1 MKNIDE
7 ILRYFPNKIYQI
19 FFNLFQE
26 NSKIAEELQEIR
38 MRAERPIILKLR
50 ERDLILQYNITQAEI
65 LQIVERLCENSIY
78 AYKNQICEG
87 FITVKGG
94 HRIGLTGSCVI
105 ENGKIINVKHISS
118 LNFRIAREV
127 LNCSTRVLREVIDIE
142 NKSIYNTILVAPPGK
157 GKTTMLRD
165 IIRRLS
171 NGIDEINFKGKTC
184 GVVDERG
191 EIAAMYKGIPQ
202 NDVGIRTD
210 IIENVEKNQGI
221 HMLIRTMAPEI
232 IACDEI
238 GSKEDVEAIHY
249 ALYSGVK
256 GIFTMHGK
264 NIEDIK
270 NNKQIYEL
278 IENREIQKVV
288 FLQHYYLYN
297 LILCLHY
304 QYVLLISGLQS
315 LSFY

>member
-1 MKNIDE
+1 MDE

-19 FFNLFQE
+19 FSNLLQE
-26 NSKIAEELQEIR
+26 NPKVANELQEIR
-38 MRAERPIILKLR
+38 IRVDKPIILKLR
-50 ERDLILQYNITQAEI
+50 EKDIILQYNILQTEI

-87 FITVKGG
+87 FITIKGG
-94 HRIGLTGSCVI
+94 HRVGLTGSCVI
-105 ENGKIINVKHISS
+105 ENGKITNIKYISS
-118 LNFRIAREV
+118 LNIRIAREV
-127 LNCSTRVLREVIDIE
+127 KNCSTRILREIIDIE
-142 NKSIYNTILVAPPGK
+142 NKTIYNSIIVAPPGR
-157 GKTTMLRD
+157 GKTTILRD

-171 NGIDEINFKGKTC
+171 DGIEEINFRGKTC

-191 EIAAMYKGIPQ
+191 EIAAMFKGTPQ

-210 IIENVEKNQGI
+210 VIENVSKNKGI

-264 NIEDIK
+264 NVEDIK

-278 IENREIQKVV
+278 IENREIQKIV
-288 FLQHYYLYN
+288 FL
-297 LILCLHY
+297 
-304 QYVLLISGLQS
+304 
-315 LSFY
+315 

>member
-1 MKNIDE
+1 MDE

-19 FFNLFQE
+19 FSNLLQE
-26 NSKIAEELQEIR
+26 NPQIANELQEIR
-38 MRAERPIILKLR
+38 IRVDKPIILKLR
-50 ERDLILQYNITQAEI
+50 EKDLILQYNILQTEI

-87 FITVKGG
+87 FITIKGG
-94 HRIGLTGSCVI
+94 HRVGLTGSCVI
-105 ENGKIINVKHISS
+105 ENGKITNIKYISS
-118 LNFRIAREV
+118 LNIRIAREV
-127 LNCSTRVLREVIDIE
+127 KNCSTRILREIIDIE
-142 NKSIYNTILVAPPGK
+142 NKTIYNSIIVAPPGR
-157 GKTTMLRD
+157 GKTTILRD

-171 NGIDEINFKGKTC
+171 DGIEEINFRGKTC

-191 EIAAMYKGIPQ
+191 EIAAMYKGTPQ

-210 IIENVEKNQGI
+210 VIENVSKNKGI

-264 NIEDIK
+264 NVEDIK

-278 IENREIQKVV
+278 IENREIQKIV
-288 FLQHYYLYN
+288 FL
-297 LILCLHY
+297 
-304 QYVLLISGLQS
+304 
-315 LSFY
+315 

>member
-1 MKNIDE
+1 MDE

-19 FFNLFQE
+19 FSNLLQE
-26 NSKIAEELQEIR
+26 NPQIANELQEIR
-38 MRAERPIILKLR
+38 IRVDKPIILKLR
-50 ERDLILQYNITQAEI
+50 EKDLILQYNILQTEI

-87 FITVKGG
+87 FITIKGG
-94 HRIGLTGSCVI
+94 HRVGLTGSCVI
-105 ENGKIINVKHISS
+105 ENGKITNIKYISS
-118 LNFRIAREV
+118 LNIRIAREV
-127 LNCSTRVLREVIDIE
+127 KNCSTRILREIIDIE
-142 NKSIYNTILVAPPGK
+142 NKTIYNSIIVAPPGR
-157 GKTTMLRD
+157 GKTTILRD

-171 NGIDEINFKGKTC
+171 DGIEEINFRGKTC

-191 EIAAMYKGIPQ
+191 EIAAMYKGTPQ

-210 IIENVEKNQGI
+210 IIENVSKNKGI

-264 NIEDIK
+264 NVEDIK

-278 IENREIQKVV
+278 IENREIQKIV
-288 FLQHYYLYN
+288 FL
-297 LILCLHY
+297 
-304 QYVLLISGLQS
+304 
-315 LSFY
+315 

>member
-1 MKNIDE
+1 MKDTNE
-7 ILRYFPNKIYQI
+7 ILRYFPNNIYQI

-26 NSKIAEELQEIR
+26 NNIINEIQEIR
-38 MRAERPIILKLR
+38 MRSNRPILVKLR
-50 ERDLILQYNITQAEI
+50 DKDFILQYNISQAEI
-65 LQIVERLCENSIY
+65 LQILERLCENSIY

-94 HRIGLTGSCVI
+94 HRVGLTGSCVI
-105 ENGKIINVKHISS
+105 ENGKITNIKYISS

-127 LNCSTRVLREVIDIE
+127 LNCSTKVLREIIDIE
-142 NKSIYNTILVAPPGK
+142 NKTIYNTIIVAPPGK
-157 GKTTMLRD
+157 GKTTVLRD

-171 NGIDEINFKGKTC
+171 NGINELELKGKVC

-202 NDVGIRTD
+202 NDVGLRTD
-210 IIENVEKNQGI
+210 IIENVDKNKGI

-238 GSKEDVEAIHY
+238 GSIDDVDAIHY

-264 NIEDIK
+264 SVEDLK
-270 NNKQIYEL
+270 NNKQIYQLVENGE
-278 IENREIQKVV
+278 IEKVV
-288 FLQHYYLYN
+288 FL
-297 LILCLHY
+297 
-304 QYVLLISGLQS
+304 
-315 LSFY
+315 

>member
-1 MKNIDE
+1 MKDTNE
-7 ILRYFPNKIYQI
+7 ILRYFPNNIYQI
-19 FFNLFQE
+19 LVNLFNE
-26 NSKIAEELQEIR
+26 NSQIVNEIQEIR
-38 MRAERPIILKLR
+38 MRANRPIVLKLR
-50 ERDLILQYNITQAEI
+50 EKDLILQYNTTQTEI
-65 LQIVERLCENSIY
+65 LQTLERMCENSIY

-105 ENGKIINVKHISS
+105 ENGKIINVKYISS

-127 LNCSTRVLREVIDIE
+127 LNCSTRVLREIIDI
-142 NKSIYNTILVAPPGK
+142 NNNTIFNTIIASAPGR
-157 GKTTMLRD
+157 GKTTILRD

-171 NGIDEINFKGKTC
+171 NGIDEINFRGKIC

-210 IIENVEKNQGI
+210 VIENVGKYQGI

-238 GSKEDVEAIHY
+238 GSKDDVEAIHY

-256 GIFTMHGK
+256 GIFTIHSK
-264 NIEDIK
+264 SVEDLK
-270 NNKQIYEL
+270 NNKKIYEL
-278 IENREIQKVV
+278 VDNKEIEKVI
-288 FLQHYYLYN
+288 FL
-297 LILCLHY
+297 
-304 QYVLLISGLQS
+304 
-315 LSFY
+315 

>member
-1 MKNIDE
+1 MDE

-19 FFNLFQE
+19 FSNLLQE
-26 NSKIAEELQEIR
+26 NPKIANELQEIR
-38 MRAERPIILKLR
+38 IRVDKPIILKLR
-50 ERDLILQYNITQAEI
+50 EKDLILQYNILQTEI

-87 FITVKGG
+87 FITIKGG
-94 HRIGLTGSCVI
+94 HRVGLTGSCVI
-105 ENGKIINVKHISS
+105 ENGKITNIKYISS
-118 LNFRIAREV
+118 LNIRIAREV
-127 LNCSTRVLREVIDIE
+127 KNCSTRILREIIDID
-142 NKSIYNTILVAPPGK
+142 NKTIYNSIIVAPPGR
-157 GKTTMLRD
+157 GKTTILRD

-171 NGIDEINFKGKTC
+171 DGIEEINFRGKTC

-191 EIAAMYKGIPQ
+191 EIAAMYKGAPQ

-210 IIENVEKNQGI
+210 IIENVSKNKGI

-264 NIEDIK
+264 NVEDIK

-278 IENREIQKVV
+278 IENREIQKII
-288 FLQHYYLYN
+288 FL
-297 LILCLHY
+297 
-304 QYVLLISGLQS
+304 
-315 LSFY
+315 

>member
-1 MKNIDE
+1 MDE

-19 FFNLFQE
+19 FSNLLQE
-26 NSKIAEELQEIR
+26 NPQIANELLEIR
-38 MRAERPIILKLR
+38 IRVDKPIILKLR
-50 ERDLILQYNITQAEI
+50 EKDLILQYNILQAEI

-87 FITVKGG
+87 FITIKGG
-94 HRIGLTGSCVI
+94 HRVGLTGSCVI
-105 ENGKIINVKHISS
+105 ENGKITNIKYISS
-118 LNFRIAREV
+118 LNIRIAREV
-127 LNCSTRVLREVIDIE
+127 KNCSTRILREIIDIE
-142 NKSIYNTILVAPPGK
+142 NKTIYNSIIVAPPGR
-157 GKTTMLRD
+157 GKTTILRD

-171 NGIDEINFKGKTC
+171 DGIEEINFRGKTC

-191 EIAAMYKGIPQ
+191 EIAAMYKGAPQ

-210 IIENVEKNQGI
+210 IIENVSKNKGI

-264 NIEDIK
+264 NVEDIK

-278 IENREIQKVV
+278 IENREIQKII
-288 FLQHYYLYN
+288 FL
-297 LILCLHY
+297 
-304 QYVLLISGLQS
+304 
-315 LSFY
+315 

>member
-1 MKNIDE
+1 MDE

-19 FFNLFQE
+19 FSNLLQE
-26 NSKIAEELQEIR
+26 NPQIGNELQEIR
-38 MRAERPIILKLR
+38 IRVDKPIILKLR
-50 ERDLILQYNITQAEI
+50 EKDLILQYNILQTEI

-87 FITVKGG
+87 FITIKGG
-94 HRIGLTGSCVI
+94 HRVGLTGSCVI
-105 ENGKIINVKHISS
+105 ENGKITNIKYISS
-118 LNFRIAREV
+118 LNIRIAREV
-127 LNCSTRVLREVIDIE
+127 KNCSTRILREIIDIE
-142 NKSIYNTILVAPPGK
+142 NKTIYNSIIVAPPGR
-157 GKTTMLRD
+157 GKTTILRD

-171 NGIDEINFKGKTC
+171 DGIEEINFRGKTC

-191 EIAAMYKGIPQ
+191 EIAAMYKGTPQ

-210 IIENVEKNQGI
+210 IIENVSKNKGI

-264 NIEDIK
+264 NVEDIK

-278 IENREIQKVV
+278 IENREIQKII
-288 FLQHYYLYN
+288 FL
-297 LILCLHY
+297 
-304 QYVLLISGLQS
+304 
-315 LSFY
+315 

>member
-142 NKSIYNTILVAPPGK
+142 NKSIYNTILVAPPGR

-278 IENREIQKVV
+278 IENREMQKVV
-288 FLQHYYLYN
+288 FL
-297 LILCLHY
+297 
-304 QYVLLISGLQS
+304 
-315 LSFY
+315 